1 MTIAVPNGSPL
12 DLERLECQLDLT
24 YNWGY
29 AETRKDLR
37 DLYRKAK
44 RSQWNSD
51 DQLPWDTDV
60 DIDKENMPEMFHPLY
75 GSEIYGKLTK
85 EQHVVMRRELTS
97 WTLSQ
102 FL

>member
-1 MTIAVPNGSPL
+1 MSSSIVVPKGTL

-51 DQLPWDTDV
+51 DQLSWNTTS
-60 DIDKENMPEMFHPLY
+60 I
-75 GSEIYGKLTK
+75 ST
-85 EQHVVMRRELTS
+85 RRTCRRCS
-97 WTLSQ
+97 TRSTGRRSTAN
-102 FL
+102 